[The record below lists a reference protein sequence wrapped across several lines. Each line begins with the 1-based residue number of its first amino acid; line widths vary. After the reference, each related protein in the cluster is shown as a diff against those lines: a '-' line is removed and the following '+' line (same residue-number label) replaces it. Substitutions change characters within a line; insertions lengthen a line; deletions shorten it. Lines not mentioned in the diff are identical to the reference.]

1 MISPFSSIIKL
12 LETYNMFGFLPL
24 AKPLMSIPYAFNLL
38 DKALLDRWDTISIMQ
53 TIRSPV
59 IIIHA
64 KDDNHISYDHS
75 EALFDARSKSLHS
88 TCPKTV
94 PIGSNKVIEAPCKHA
109 VHLDRLG
116 TVRVSDGV
124 NDAGDNRRT
133 ILLIT
138 DTGGH
143 NRINGFESVAEV
155 IRREVGSTLKA
166 MGTA

>member
-1 MISPFSSIIKL
+1 
-12 LETYNMFGFLPL
+12 
-24 AKPLMSIPYAFNLL
+24 
-38 DKALLDRWDTISIMQ
+38 MQ